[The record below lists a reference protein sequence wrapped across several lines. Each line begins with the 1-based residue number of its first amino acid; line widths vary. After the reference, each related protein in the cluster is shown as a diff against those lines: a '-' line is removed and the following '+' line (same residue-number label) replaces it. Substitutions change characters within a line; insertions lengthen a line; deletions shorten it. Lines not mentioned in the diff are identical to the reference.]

1 MTFERR
7 NEIFSKEALSITD
20 VAELLGI
27 SYASAQQLIQTIR
40 RHNDRLNIQ
49 GKVHIQDYIDYF
61 HLPPERYY
69 APLHPPILPGAEQSG
84 TKGNGNIEKQQ

>member
-20 VAELLGI
+20 VAELMGV
-27 SYASAQQLIQTIR
+27 SYDTAQKLVQAIR
-40 RHNDRLNIQ
+40 RHHDRLHIQ
-49 GKVHIQDYIDYF
+49 GRVHVQDYIDYF

-69 APLHPPILPGAEQSG
+69 QPIAAPRECREERDSHAV
-84 TKGNGNIEKQQ
+84 

>member
-40 RHNDRLNIQ
+40 RYNDRLNIQ

-69 APLHPPILPGAEQSG
+69 APLRPPILPGAEQSG

>member
-7 NEIFSKEALSITD
+7 NEIFSKEALSIDD
-20 VAELLGI
+20 VKELLGV
-27 SYASAQQLIQTIR
+27 SYDTAQKLIQTIR

-49 GKVHIQDYIDYF
+49 GKVHVQDYIDYF

-69 APLHPPILPGAEQSG
+69 QALTPSRDNEDKDDAV
-84 TKGNGNIEKQQ
+84 

>member
-7 NEIFSKEALSITD
+7 NEIFSKEALSIDD
-20 VAELLGI
+20 VKELMGV
-27 SYASAQQLIQTIR
+27 SYDTAQKLIQTIR
-40 RHNDRLNIQ
+40 RHSDRLNIQ

-69 APLHPPILPGAEQSG
+69 QPLTAPKDNNEDKDDAV
-84 TKGNGNIEKQQ
+84 

>member
-20 VAELLGI
+20 VAELLGV
-27 SYASAQQLIQTIR
+27 SYDTAQKLIQTIR

-49 GKVHIQDYIDYF
+49 GKVHVQDYIEYF
-61 HLPPERYY
+61 NLPMERYF
-69 APLHPPILPGAEQSG
+69 APLHAPTLTNTEQAG
-84 TKGNGNIEKQQ
+84 TVI